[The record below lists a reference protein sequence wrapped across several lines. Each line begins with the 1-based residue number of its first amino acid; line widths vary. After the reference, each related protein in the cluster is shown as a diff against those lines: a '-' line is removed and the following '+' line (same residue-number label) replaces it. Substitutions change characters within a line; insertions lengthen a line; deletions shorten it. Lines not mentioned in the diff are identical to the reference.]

1 MFVKVT
7 NGQAEEYTIGQLRR
21 DNPKTSFPKQIPNGL
36 LAEFDVYPAYNQE
49 TGNYDSLTQK
59 VEEGDF
65 IQDEDGTWLKEQTVV
80 DLDEA
85 SAAANV
91 RKKRDGL
98 LAEVDLAMTIL
109 AEKAYYDPTR
119 LKLDSKFVSLRT
131 YKQRLRDLPEQEGFP
146 FTVDWPTKPE

>member
-21 DNPKTSFPKQIPNGL
+21 DNPKTSFPKQIPNEL
-36 LAEFDVYPAYNQE
+36 LAEFDVYPVYNQE
-49 TGNYDSLTQK
+49 TGIYDSLTQK
-59 VEEGDF
+59 VEEGNF
-65 IQDEDGTWLKEQTVV
+65 IQDENGTWLKEQTVV

-85 SAAANV
+85 SASANV
-91 RKKRDGL
+91 REKRDGF
-98 LAEVDLAMTIL
+98 LAEVDLDMTIL

>member
-21 DNPKTSFPKQIPNGL
+21 DNPKTSFPKQIPNEL

-49 TGNYDSLTQK
+49 TGIYDSLTQK

-65 IQDEDGTWLKEQTVV
+65 IQDENGTWLKEQTVV

-85 SAAANV
+85 SASANV

-98 LAEVDLAMTIL
+98 LAEVDLDMTIL